1 MMEPKIMFIRV
12 SENCN
17 AGCFMCDFAHSH
29 GLYNI
34 SDEQY
39 DWLLDSINKK
49 NTYEMIRFTGGE
61 PLLHP
66 KIIDFIKKGKE
77 QGYETSIITNGY
89 LLSAMA
95 EKIANSGLD
104 QIIISID
111 GSVPEIHDKLR
122 GLPNGLEKIKSG
134 IKKIKEINPNI
145 VLRANTVVSELNIRD
160 LCNIYSMLDDLS
172 FNSWAL
178 IPIRPTNDP
187 NTKWN
192 IENLEINKKIY
203 KMFLK
208 EQSKHPKIELLG
220 YSTNW
225 AGIKEEDIEKTFKNE
240 YRVMPKDKCY
250 LVDLVRFYI
259 PDKNL
264 IIPCNCA
271 AHRIHQIETEYTK
284 ETDIYSKANIMADW
298 LKDNGYN
305 HCSGCE
311 PLNAY
316 LAENPK
322 ILKKG
327 LFKY

>member
-1 MMEPKIMFIRV
+1 MGPKIMFVRV

-17 AGCFMCDFAHSH
+17 AGCFMCNFAHSH

-34 SDEQY
+34 TAEQY
-39 DWLLDSINKK
+39 DWLLDAIKEK
-49 NTYEMIRFTGGE
+49 GTYEMIRFSGGE

-66 KIIDFIKKGKE
+66 NIIDMIKKSKE

-95 EKIANSGLD
+95 EKIANSGID

-111 GSVPEIHDKLR
+111 GSVPEIHDNLR
-122 GLPNGLEKIKSG
+122 GLPNGLEKIKNG
-134 IKKIKEINPNI
+134 VRKIKEINPNI
-145 VLRANTVVSELNIRD
+145 VFRANTVVSELNIKD
-160 LCNIYSMLDDLS
+160 LCNMYAMLNDLS
-172 FNSWAL
+172 FNSWAI

-192 IENLEINKKIY
+192 EENIEMNKLIY
-203 KMFLK
+203 KKFLQ
-208 EQSKHPKIELLG
+208 EQKQYSNIELLG
-220 YSTNW
+220 YSANW
-225 AGIKEEDIEKTFKNE
+225 AGKTEEEINKTFKNQ
-240 YRVMPKDKCY
+240 YRVMPKKQCE

-264 IIPCNCA
+264 IVPCNCA
-271 AHRIHQIETEYTK
+271 AHRIHQIETEYQK
-284 ETDIYSKANIMADW
+284 ESEIFAKANIMAEW
-298 LKDNGYN
+298 LKYNAYN

-316 LAENPK
+316 LADNPK

-327 LFKY
+327 LYKY